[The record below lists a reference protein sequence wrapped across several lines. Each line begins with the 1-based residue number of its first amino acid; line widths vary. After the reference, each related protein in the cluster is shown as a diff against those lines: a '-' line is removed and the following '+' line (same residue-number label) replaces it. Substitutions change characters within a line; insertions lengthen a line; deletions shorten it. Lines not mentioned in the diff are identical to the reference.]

1 MIDKELMLKLK
12 ELAVL
17 HKELGELI
25 DEYDEVK
32 LRIQNQTDV
41 IVDKYEE
48 KFEEE
53 LYKKSEKLADT
64 KDECTQLPKK
74 TPELKSNM
82 GSTTV
87 SRFGAIMGLVFY
99 VSLIGFIISF
109 IGILPIPFGLTF
121 LIVAGMFVG
130 GFIWMFKNGA
140 ISNYFTWQKEL
151 EEWRVKTDADMMPKD
166 KLLEA
171 YRNFDREFEK
181 TYTDLDE
188 TRLKLNITLF
198 NESQEVNKP
207 AEQRRDEIL
216 DRVEE
221 INAIM
226 DGNDA
231 IHIDN
236 MPYIQ
241 RIVKILETGRADDL
255 KEAIGI
261 AIDDARKDAEEA
273 QRRAEANAQKRI
285 LEEQAEENR
294 RHNREMMRAEEERV
308 KAERE
313 HAKIMETQARI
324 QAEETKRLRQEMEKQ
339 NRK

>member
-41 IVDKYEE
+41 IVDKYEQ
-48 KFEEE
+48 KFEDE
-53 LYKKSEKLADT
+53 LYKRSEKITDT
-64 KDECTQLPKK
+64 KDKCTQLPKK

-82 GSTTV
+82 GSTAV
-87 SRFGAIMGLVFY
+87 SRLGAIMGLVFY
-99 VSLIGFIISF
+99 VSLICFVISF

-151 EEWRVKTDADMMPKD
+151 EEWRVQTDADMMPKD

-216 DRVEE
+216 DRVGE

-261 AIDDARKDAEEA
+261 AIDDARRDAEEA
-273 QRRAEANAQKRI
+273 QRRAEAIDQKRI